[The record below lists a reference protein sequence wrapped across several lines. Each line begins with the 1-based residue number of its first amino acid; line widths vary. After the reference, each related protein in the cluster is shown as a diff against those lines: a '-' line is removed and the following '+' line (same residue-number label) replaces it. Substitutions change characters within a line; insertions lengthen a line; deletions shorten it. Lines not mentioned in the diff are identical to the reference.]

1 MTDADGEHTETL
13 IGDAEIIDRVKAGD
27 NAAYGTLYERHA
39 GAARGLARQLLRGE
53 AEVEDAVAE
62 AFTKVLSVIQR
73 GGGPSDA
80 FRPYLLTAVRNAA
93 YDRGRGDRRQ
103 VVTDDMESYD
113 SGEPFVDPALEGLER
128 SLIARAF
135 LSLPERWQS
144 VLWHTE
150 IEGVKPA
157 EAATI
162 LGMNANGVAA
172 LAYRA
177 REGLRQAYLQM
188 HLAGGGAAEACR
200 PTLALLGAY
209 VRGGLSK
216 RDTTKVDRHMDDC
229 GDCREVYAELMDV
242 NVGLRGI
249 VLPLVVG
256 FGATGYLAATP
267 GGVATGAWWNR
278 MSRRQQQVSAGAAAA
293 AGMAVAVALALVG
306 GEGAPPTDPPP
317 VAAPQENPPAAG
329 APGTPDDPPAQDP
342 AAPEDPEDPAAPE
355 PEPAPLPVPS
365 VPADVPAAPEP
376 PPGTPPSPPEAP
388 EDTPAAPE
396 PEEPEEPGPEFAAGI
411 DPVGALVPGSDGIM
425 VLDVLNVGAATA
437 GDVVAAIT
445 LPPGVEMISSGGA
458 GNAVPMAAGNGDWG
472 CSTGSGG
479 GECVRTGMG
488 EGENSTQFLDVRV
501 AADADVDVPASVVIS
516 SGEVRFEAVGE
527 RGVTPDGIAARYA
540 TAGQVRTEAVG
551 NALLTC
557 TEPDPPKG
565 GWPWPW
571 WGWPGGG
578 SLELPDEGAVVP
590 PEEGVATPPA
600 EADLR
605 RAPADVT
612 PVSPELGGGIGDL
625 LGEGGDPSGVPEESD
640 DDTDGGTDGRDEP
653 EDGSGDDATEEAP
666 ESPEP
671 VEPPEDGYAE
681 EEEEEEEAPGVCAD
695 ARQRIGD
702 RLDNDNWVM
711 APLDRDED
719 PTTTSSSSA
728 TWELP
733 EGGSVRW
740 AGLYFSAA
748 GEPSAPTAR
757 VKGPGMVS
765 YTTVTATDTRAADL
779 PGYRAY
785 QAFADVTGLV
795 RSAGGGEWWVGD
807 ISAREGRGVH
817 AGWSLVVVVEDPS
830 VEGYHQAM
838 VLDETSAVFQDEA
851 GARFPVSGLLPESVP
866 ARFDVVAWEGDADL
880 AGDRVTVGGIPAAPI
895 SGHGSADNAF
905 VSSAR
910 GAVGDPMTF
919 GTDVVRFDAVLGR
932 ETDIRIPSGQDA
944 VLVGVVALTAPM
956 RT

>member
-1 MTDADGEHTETL
+1 MADADGEHTETL
-13 IGDAEIIDRVKAGD
+13 IGDAEIIERVKAGD

-200 PTLALLGAY
+200 PTLGLLGAY

-256 FGATGYLAATP
+256 FGATGYLTVTP

-293 AGMAVAVALALVG
+293 AGVAVAVALALVG
-306 GEGAPPTDPPP
+306 GEAPVPTDPPP
-317 VAAPQENPPAAG
+317 VAAPQEDPPAAG
-329 APGTPDDPPAQDP
+329 APAPPADPPADDP
-342 AAPEDPEDPAAPE
+342 DPAAPE
-355 PEPAPLPVPS
+355 PEPAPEPVPVPS
-365 VPADVPAAPEP
+365 VPADVPAAPAPAPAPPAPRPPDTPEEP
-376 PPGTPPSPPEAP
+376 PAAPEEPEAP
-388 EDTPAAPE
+388 EE
-396 PEEPEEPGPEFAAGI
+396 SQPEFAAGI
-411 DPVGALVPGSDGIM
+411 DPVGALVPGGDGIM
-425 VLDVLNVGAATA
+425 VLDVLNTGAATA
-437 GDVVAAIT
+437 SDVVAAIT
-445 LPPGVEMISSGGA
+445 LPPGVEMVSSGGA

-472 CSTGSGG
+472 CSVGSGG
-479 GECVRTGMG
+479 GECVRPGMA
-488 EGENSTQFLDVRV
+488 EGESGTQFIDVRV
-501 AADADVDVPASVVIS
+501 APDADVDVPARVVIS
-516 SGEVRFEAVGE
+516 SGGVRFEAVGE

-540 TAGQVRTEAVG
+540 TAGQVRTETVG

-557 TEPDPPKG
+557 TEPDPPEG
-565 GWPWPW
+565 GRPWPW
-571 WGWPGGG
+571 WGWPGRG
-578 SLELPDEGAVVP
+578 SVELPDEAGTSPDALP
-590 PEEGVATPPA
+590 D
-600 EADLR
+600 ADLR
-605 RAPADVT
+605 RAPSDVT
-612 PVSPELGGGIGDL
+612 PGLGEGIDDLLGGG
-625 LGEGGDPSGVPEESD
+625 PSAEPDDEEE
-640 DDTDGGTDGRDEP
+640 GRDEP
-653 EDGSGDDATEEAP
+653 EAEPGDDGAEEP
-666 ESPEP
+666 SESPEA

-681 EEEEEEEAPGVCAD
+681 EEDEAEGEVEEAPGACAD
-695 ARQRIGD
+695 ARQRTGE

-711 APLDRDED
+711 APLDRDWD

-765 YTTVTATDTRAADL
+765 YTTVAATDTRFADL

-785 QAFADVTGLV
+785 QAFADVTDLV
-795 RSAGGGEWWVGD
+795 RSGGGGEWWVSD
-807 ISAREGRGVH
+807 VPALEGRGVH
-817 AGWSLVVVVEDPS
+817 AGWSLVVVLDDPS

-838 VLDETSAVFQDEA
+838 VLDETTAVFQDPA
-851 GARFPVSGLLPESVP
+851 GARFPVSGLLPDSVR

-880 AGDRVTVGGIPAAPI
+880 AGDRVMVGGVPVAP
-895 SGHGSADNAF
+895 SDGHGSVDNAF

-932 ETDIRIPSGQDA
+932 ESDIRIPSGQDA
-944 VLVGVVALTAPM
+944 VVVGVVALTAPM